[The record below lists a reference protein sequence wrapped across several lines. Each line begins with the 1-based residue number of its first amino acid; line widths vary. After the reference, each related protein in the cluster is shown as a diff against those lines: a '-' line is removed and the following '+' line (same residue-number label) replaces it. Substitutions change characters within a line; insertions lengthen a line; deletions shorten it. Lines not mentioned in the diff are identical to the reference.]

1 VGCEP
6 AVCWQSPWHCSSV
19 GCVAELVSDVAA
31 GGQVLMDETTFKII
45 KDSLSVLGTVNE
57 SGYDDSSL
65 QQLKKQQVVGNLQRQ
80 VACHSCPSM

>member
-1 VGCEP
+1 
-6 AVCWQSPWHCSSV
+6 
-19 GCVAELVSDVAA
+19 VAA

-80 VACHSCPSM
+80 VACDSCPSM